1 MKTIFVTGGT
11 GAVGTPLVRA
21 MLARGDRVLLLA
33 RDPAR
38 AAAMFDHHPGLVVF
52 AGDVLFP
59 MGGIPLSEIA
69 RWRGRVDTFIH
80 GAAVIQ
86 FHWGL
91 LEQAKAVNIQGTRHM
106 LELSE
111 QLAVRRFLHVST
123 AYVGGTCDALSEDDW
138 GDPRHAENPY
148 ELTKQAAEQLVAQGS
163 PERSHILRLSIVI
176 GDSSTG
182 VTAGFDGYY
191 GFVQSIWVHRKRL
204 ATLRHHPIVVGV
216 NPSTTLNLVT
226 ADWVADSMLA
236 AVDVPRIPVRVVH
249 LTHPEPVVMS
259 WLFPATFGD
268 FFDIPVECDPAR
280 ESGAPPAARIEQVRR
295 RALQRALDGAVKYF
309 GHYVQKEPRFGF
321 ENATRFLGR
330 PPPPPVDAAVLH
342 RVLSFA
348 RMRNF
353 GRPVHAGAPPS
364 SRLLASA
371 ETAEAW
377 DAPVETKRAG

>member
-52 AGDVLFP
+52 AGDVLYP
-59 MGGIPLSEIA
+59 LGGIPRSEIA
-69 RWRGRVDTFIH
+69 RWRGQVDTFVH
-80 GAAVIQ
+80 GAAIIQ
-86 FHWGL
+86 FHWGM
-91 LEQAKAVNIQGTRHM
+91 LEQTRAVNIQGTAHM

-111 QLAVRRFLHVST
+111 ELAVRRFFHVST
-123 AYVGGTCDALSEDDW
+123 AYVGGTCDALAENEW

-148 ELTKQAAEQLVAQGS
+148 ELTKQTAEQLVAQGS
-163 PERSHILRLSIVI
+163 PDRNHILRLSIVI
-176 GDSSTG
+176 GDGNTG

-204 ATLRHHPIVVGV
+204 ASLRHHPLLVGV
-216 NPSTTLNLVT
+216 NPDTTLNLVT
-226 ADWVADSMLA
+226 AEWVTESMLA
-236 AVDVPRIPVRVVH
+236 AVDVATLPVRVVH
-249 LTHPEPVVMS
+249 LTHPQPVVMR
-259 WLFPATFGD
+259 WLFPFTFTE

-280 ESGAPPAARIEQVRR
+280 ASVSPPSARVEQVRR

-330 PPPPPVDAAVLH
+330 PPPPPVDEAVLR

-353 GRPVHAGAPPS
+353 GRAVQETAPS
-364 SRLLASA
+364 SSRRLASA
-371 ETAEAW
+371 EAVNDW